1 MQVHL
6 NTDNHFEGTGRK
18 EDYWS
23 EVAHEKLKRFE
34 ERISTLEIHLADENN
49 GAKKGAVDKVC
60 SIEARV
66 SGYSQLSASCKSDS
80 IEKAIAG
87 ALDKLKHVLEHALD
101 KTKAH

>member
-18 EDYWS
+18 EGYWS

-34 ERISTLEIHLADENN
+34 ERISTLEIHLSDENSS
-49 GAKKGAVDKVC
+49 AKQGVADKKC
-60 SIEARV
+60 TIEARV
-66 SGYSQLSASCKSDS
+66 SGYSQLSATCKADS
-80 IEKAIAG
+80 VEKAISG
-87 ALDKLKHVLEHALD
+87 ALDKLKSVLEHALD

>member
-18 EDYWS
+18 EGYWS

-66 SGYSQLSASCKSDS
+66 SGYSQLSASCKADS

-87 ALDKLKHVLEHALD
+87 ALDKLKHVLEHTLD
-101 KTKAH
+101 KAKAH